1 MACTFGFHCPHIGEK
16 YKGGVWPGDGKWTG
30 IWRQEGVQVVIGREL
45 GRRAVYCTQSPR
57 DSDCLFEGRGGSGAA
72 SWSQVWNL
80 RTRKGLESL
89 DLLLITMV
97 KGGKRAP
104 GGL

>member
-1 MACTFGFHCPHIGEK
+1 MEADQETGNGQES
-16 YKGGVWPGDGKWTG
+16 GGRKESRWSL
-30 IWRQEGVQVVIGREL
+30 EREV

-57 DSDCLFEGRGGSGAA
+57 DSDCLLEGRGGSGAA
-72 SWSQVWNL
+72 SWSQAWDL

-89 DLLLITMV
+89 DLLLITLE